1 MVSTPNS
8 PRLSA
13 MLGGLKRDRQNSGV
27 NPRARSSANLLN
39 AEKSAS
45 RNLDQFHPQSY
56 RNREADGA
64 LSDYLGNALTEAR
77 AGEQASSDYAQTPTQ
92 NSFRFNHNDSAKK
105 KKGLLRRF
113 GPLGLIVFILF
124 GGGFMLTGFQ
134 SSLGPQLSA
143 LVTEAT
149 DIQYP
154 SYNLR
159 NQRLMKYLLDGGD
172 QIKISNFTK
181 RYTNFSPWLK
191 KRLGKNGIEVGKI
204 DSSGHFV
211 ETSGLATHNTVL
223 RYNGEIISAND
234 FQTKFAQDANFRNAY
249 YKSKRGRIAGFFDNV
264 SEKFYLGRAQTRDIF
279 DTYENSND
287 AEKNRSNFEDIVND
301 HVTGTDT
308 RINSGGMRKNEETG
322 EDEKFHNGEDIDSTK
337 VAGDTP
343 EAKARSFVN
352 NLAGKVQ
359 TGSTI
364 ACTGLQIANVASVAA
379 MAYQIQ
385 QSAAYFMSFME
396 PISKMMA
403 GDDQEG
409 AVNEALNFLTR
420 STTNEISY
428 VDENGVE
435 QTKTVTGSAM
445 ESNGA
450 KLIMSNTAIS
460 TKDTDPFNIN
470 GISRAATAVALTT
483 GASQTTC
490 NIALGA
496 GAVISLATS
505 AVPGGTLAKVVI
517 GFAAQAVGGIAIT
530 GIVSLIVSAIMP
542 KLTKMFISNVFESY
556 TGIEA
561 GEFLFSGAAS
571 SNFALAQHGS
581 GAMPASKTVAARM
594 NYENAQAI
602 AQEAEIDRLNSSPL
616 DIDNP
621 HTFMGSIVR
630 KVGSFAYA
638 TSFQN
643 VFASLVNT
651 TTNSVREVLPGA
663 SAAVDTLSY
672 TGTTQECDNLKGT
685 VCDVY
690 GNPIVAVDTTTVD
703 ITPDDPTY
711 ESIISANLDGD
722 GEIKDDSELAKFI
735 NFCVNR
741 ESPWGVSDANI
752 LNSLQSGDIVVN
764 SLPILNDVFDIFN
777 ALENIENAGWA
788 TGETCVNSEDN
799 ARWQAELKYYQR
811 YVEDMR
817 ILGTMTDEDDNPVL
831 AYEERYEAEHPIDTS
846 FEGTLA
852 RISGLTKNDVA
863 FLMEV
868 ADYSTMLAEYD
879 PTTRYGYIAPKE
891 TEVKPIETGSYIVYE
906 NYANMF
912 AEPETAKNRAGVA
925 TC

>member
-13 MLGGLKRDRQNSGV
+13 MLGGLKRDRQNTGV

-45 RNLDQFHPQSY
+45 QNLDQFHPQSY
-56 RNREADGA
+56 RNRVENGA
-64 LSDYLGNALTEAR
+64 LADYLGNALDEAR
-77 AGEQASSDYAQTPTQ
+77 AGEQTGSNYAQTPTD
-92 NSFRFNHNDSAKK
+92 SFRFNRNKGEKK

-113 GPLGLIVFILF
+113 GPLGLIVAILF

-134 SSLGPQLSA
+134 SSLGPQLSS

-159 NQRLMKYLLDGGD
+159 NQRIMKYLLDGGD

-191 KRLGKNGIEVGKI
+191 KRLGKQGIEVGKI
-204 DSSGHFV
+204 DTNGNFV

-223 RYNGEIISAND
+223 RYNGEIITAND
-234 FQTKFAQDANFRNAY
+234 FQTKFAQDAGFRNSY
-249 YKSKRGRIAGFFDNV
+249 YNAKRGRVAGFFDNV
-264 SEKFYLGRAQTRDIF
+264 ADKFYLKRGQTRDIF
-279 DTYENSND
+279 DNFKNSND
-287 AEKNRSNFEDIVND
+287 AEKNRSNFEEIISD

-308 RINSGGMRKNEETG
+308 KINSGGTRKNEETG
-322 EDEKFHNGEDIDSTK
+322 EDEKFHNGEDIDSAK

-359 TGSTI
+359 TGSTV
-364 ACTGLQIANVASVAA
+364 ACTGLQIANIASVAA

-409 AVNEALNFLTR
+409 AVNETLNFLTR
-420 STTNEISY
+420 STTSEISY
-428 VDENGVE
+428 VDESGTQ
-435 QTKTVTGSAM
+435 QTKTVNGSAM

-483 GASQTTC
+483 GATQTTC

-530 GIVSLIVSAIMP
+530 GIVSLIISAIMP
-542 KLTKMFISNVFESY
+542 NLTKLFISNVFEAY
-556 TGIEA
+556 TGVEA

-571 SNFALAQHGS
+571 SNFSLAQHGS

-594 NYENAQAI
+594 NYENNLAI
-602 AQEAEIDRLNSSPL
+602 AQEAEIDRLKSSPL
-616 DIDNP
+616 DINNP

-630 KVGSFAYA
+630 KVASFAYA

-651 TTNSVREVLPGA
+651 TTNSMREVLPGA

-690 GNPIVAVDTTTVD
+690 GNPIVAVDLSTVD
-703 ITPDDPTY
+703 IAPDDPTY
-711 ESIISANLDGD
+711 ESIINANLDSE

-735 NFCVNR
+735 TYCVNR
-741 ESPWGVSDANI
+741 ESPWGVTDANI
-752 LNSLQSGDIVVN
+752 LSSLQSGNVVVN

-777 ALENIENAGWA
+777 ALENVENAGWS
-788 TGETCVNSEDN
+788 TGETCVNSESN

-817 ILGTMTDEDDNPVL
+817 ILGTMSDEDDNPVL
-831 AYEERYEAEHPIDTS
+831 AFEERYEAEHPIDTS

-852 RISGLTKNDVA
+852 RISGLSKNDVA

-868 ADYSTMLAEYD
+868 ADYSTELAQYD
-879 PTTRYGYIAPKE
+879 PTTRYGYVAPEK
-891 TEVKPIETGSYIVYE
+891 TEVKPIESVYYVTY
-906 NYANMF
+906 NNDAHLF
-912 AEPETAKNRAGVA
+912 TSPETEKSRLGVT